1 MQKRVKRDQKTRIRA
16 SWLIDPEADKLVPMK
31 KDYYQILGVPKDAS
45 QEEIK
50 KAFRKL
56 AHAHH
61 PDKKGGDEAKFKE
74 ASEAYSVLSDK
85 KKREQYDAFG
95 SGGFGGGTGGF
106 QGGFDPSSFG
116 FDFSGFGANGFDS
129 GDLGDI
135 LSSIFGGRRVR
146 RGRDIAVDIEL
157 SFQESVFGV
166 EKRVVINSK
175 FVKQKEVTIQV
186 PPGIDD
192 GQMIRL
198 SGMGETLEGG
208 VPGDLYV
215 KVHVRKHPYLRKEG
229 YNLIMDMEVKLS
241 EALLGSERVVHTLDG
256 EITLKIPGSTKH
268 GTILRVK
275 EKGVPHGPSAKTRG
289 DLYVRILVQIP
300 EKLSRDQKKIVE
312 KLKEEGL

>member
-1 MQKRVKRDQKTRIRA
+1 M
-16 SWLIDPEADKLVPMK
+16 
-31 KDYYQILGVPKDAS
+31 KDYYKILGVSRNAS
-45 QEEIK
+45 EDEIK

-56 AHAHH
+56 AHVYH
-61 PDKKGGDEAKFKE
+61 PDKSGGDEAKFKE
-74 ASEAYSVLSDK
+74 ANEAYAVLSDK
-85 KKREQYDAFG
+85 KKRQQYDAYG
-95 SGGFGGGTGGF
+95 SAGPGAGGFGGA
-106 QGGFDPSSFG
+106 GFDPSGFG
-116 FDFSGFGANGFDS
+116 FDFSGFQGAGFDT

-157 SFQESVFGV
+157 SFQESIFGA
-166 EKRVVINSK
+166 ERKVVINSK
-175 FVKQKEVTIQV
+175 LVKQKEVSISV

-229 YNLIMDMEVKLS
+229 YNLIMDLAVLLS
-241 EALLGSERVVHTLDG
+241 EALLGGERTIATLDG
-256 EITLKIPGSTKH
+256 EVTLKVPSGIKH

-275 EKGVPHGPSAKTRG
+275 GKGVPYSQSASTGKGGRG
-289 DLYVRILVQIP
+289 DLYVRVHIQIP
-300 EKLSRDQKKIVE
+300 EKLSKEARKAVEELKKQ
-312 KLKEEGL
+312 GY

>member
-1 MQKRVKRDQKTRIRA
+1 M
-16 SWLIDPEADKLVPMK
+16 
-31 KDYYQILGVPKDAS
+31 KDYYKILGVNRNAS
-45 QEEIK
+45 EEEIK

-61 PDKKGGDEAKFKE
+61 PDKSGGDEAKFKE
-74 ASEAYSVLSDK
+74 ASEAYTVLSDK
-85 KKREQYDAFG
+85 KKRTQYDSFG
-95 SGGFGGGTGGF
+95 SAGDTGGF
-106 QGGFDPSSFG
+106 QGGAGFDPSGFG
-116 FDFSGFGANGFDS
+116 FDFSGFGGPAGGGVNFDT
-129 GDLGDI
+129 GDLSDI

-157 SFQESVFGV
+157 SFQESIFGV
-166 EKRVVINSK
+166 ERKVVINSK
-175 FVKQKEVTIQV
+175 FVKHKEVSISV

-229 YNLIMDMEVKLS
+229 YNLIMDLS
-241 EALLGSERVVHTLDG
+241 VLLTDALLGAEKTIHTLDG
-256 EITLKIPGSTKH
+256 EITLKIPSGIKH

-275 EKGVPHGPSAKTRG
+275 GKGVPTNELARQSGGRG
-289 DLYVRILVQIP
+289 DLYVRILIQFP
-300 EKLSRDQKKIVE
+300 EKLSKEAKRLVEELKK
-312 KLKEEGL
+312 EGL

>member
-1 MQKRVKRDQKTRIRA
+1 
-16 SWLIDPEADKLVPMK
+16 MK
-31 KDYYQILGVPKDAS
+31 NYYQILGVDKNAS

-56 AHAHH
+56 AHAYH
-61 PDKKGGDEAKFKE
+61 PDKNSGRDETKFKE
-74 ASEAYSVLSDK
+74 ASEAYAVLSDK
-85 KKREQYDAFG
+85 GKRAQYDQFG
-95 SGGFGGGTGGF
+95 SQGAGGGF
-106 QGGFDPSSFG
+106 QGGFDPSGFG
-116 FDFSGFGANGFDS
+116 FDFSNFNQAGVDM

-157 SFQESVFGV
+157 SFQESIFGT
-166 EKRVVINSK
+166 ERKVVINSK
-175 FVKQKEVTIQV
+175 FVKQKEVKITI

-215 KVHVRKHPYLRKEG
+215 KVRIRRHPSLRKEG
-229 YNLIMDMEVKLS
+229 YNLVMNLEIKLS
-241 EALLGSERVVHTLDG
+241 EALLGGERSIGTLDG
-256 EITLKIPGSTKH
+256 EITLKIPAGTNS

-275 EKGVPHGPSAKTRG
+275 GKGVPMGAGGKRG
-289 DLYVRILVQIP
+289 DLYIRVTVKIP
-300 EKLSRDQKKIVE
+300 EKLSRDAKKSVE
-312 KLKEEGL
+312 ELKKLGL